1 MAQTIGSTIGMVGSI
16 SKHYEGKKMQKK
28 AQKAIDNHRWE
39 TRTNPYDTLSVSTL
53 GADLRK
59 EQTNV
64 NTATYI
70 DALQSGGTRSVM
82 GGVGRVQAQNNTI
95 DQQIAADLDQQQ
107 KRIDFAKSQQ
117 DVYNQNVI
125 EKRQSNELAGYG
137 QMMNVGM
144 GMKYQGYADAQA
156 IGQSQ
161 SQHNMEIMQMV
172 MGGMG
177 GGAGA
182 GSAIQAPTASAQ
194 PMQTQGFQP
203 SFNSN
208 DMKPINNNYGF

>member
-53 GADLRK
+53 GADLQK
-59 EQTNV
+59 EQTDL
-64 NTATYI
+64 NTATYV
-70 DALQSGGTRSVM
+70 DALQSGGTRAVNS
-82 GGVGRVQAQNNTI
+82 GLGKVQAYNNNVNN
-95 DQQIAADLDQQQ
+95 QIAANLDQQQ
-107 KRIDFAKSQQ
+107 KQIDFARSQQ

-125 EKRQSNELAGYG
+125 EQRQANELAGYG
-137 QMMNVGM
+137 QMLNTGM
-144 GMKYQGYADAQA
+144 GMKYQSYADAQA

-172 MGGMG
+172 MGGVG
-177 GGAGA
+177 GGAGGA
-182 GSAIQAPTASAQ
+182 MGGGSMASA
-194 PMQTQGFQP
+194 PNMADTGG
-203 SFNSN
+203 SFPNL
-208 DMKPINNNYGF
+208 GQ